1 MSPEKNK
8 SIALVANSCWYI
20 YNLRLGVITA
30 LQKANYTITVIA
42 PHDDFTEKLVH
53 ENCLVI
59 TVNLNCKGMNP
70 IEDISYCFKLMQ
82 LYRRHKFSHI
92 FHFTIKPNIYGSIAA
107 AFLNIDS
114 TTIISGL
121 GYPFTRKGLFYYFIQ
136 LLYFMANSAADEIW
150 FVNQDDKNLFEK
162 KRIVNANKT
171 QLLPGEGINI
181 QHFTRVRPYGNHDN
195 TPIHFLFSGRLI
207 WSKGVGEFVKAAR
220 IIKNKYPETVFSILG
235 YLHVNNR
242 DAISADTIA
251 SWQQEGVI
259 NYLGSTNDVRPYLE
273 SASCLILPSYYGE
286 GVPRSLLEAACMEVP
301 IIATD
306 HVGCREVVKCGFNGF
321 LCQKRDV
328 MDLVKKIE
336 DFLSI
341 EAVSRRRL
349 GENGRKFM
357 IDKFDES
364 FVVSYYLKKLNCL
377 QDKQLAISI
386 IK

>member
-30 LQKANYTITVIA
+30 LQKANYTITIIA

-59 TVNLNCKGMNP
+59 TVKLNCKGVNP
-70 IEDISYCFKLMQ
+70 IEDIAYCVKLIQ
-82 LYRRHKFSHI
+82 VYRRYKFNHI

-107 AFLNIDS
+107 ASLNIDS

-121 GYPFTRKGLFYYFIQ
+121 GYPFTRKGLFHYFIQ
-136 LLYFMANSAADEIW
+136 LLYFMANCAADEVW

-171 QLLPGEGINI
+171 QLLPGEGVNI
-181 QHFTRVRPYGNHDN
+181 RHFTRVRPYGNQDN
-195 TPIHFLFSGRLI
+195 TPIQFLFSGRLI
-207 WSKGVGEFVKAAR
+207 WSKGIGEFVKAAR
-220 IIKNKYPETVFSILG
+220 IIKNKYPEAVFSILG
-235 YLHVNNR
+235 YLYVNNPE
-242 DAISADTIA
+242 AISADTIA
-251 SWQQEGVI
+251 TWQQEGVI
-259 NYLGSTNDVRPYLE
+259 NYLGSTDDVRPYLE
-273 SASCLILPSYYGE
+273 SASCLVLPSYYGE

-301 IIATD
+301 IITTD
-306 HVGCREVVKCGFNGF
+306 HVGCREVVKDGFNGF

-328 MDLVKKIE
+328 MDLVNKIE
-336 DFLSI
+336 DFLSL
-341 EAVSRRRL
+341 ESVSRRRL
-349 GENGRKFM
+349 GENGRKLM

-364 FVVSYYLKKLNCL
+364 FVVSYYLKKLNYL
-377 QDKQLAISI
+377 QDKQLTVSI